1 MPTERLYYDDSYLRR
16 FDARVT
22 GRAEWNGRPAVA
34 LDRSAFYPEGGGQPG
49 DRGTLGG
56 VQVLDTQ
63 ARDGEVWQLLERP
76 LDADEV
82 AGEIDWP
89 RRFDH
94 MQQHHGQHLL
104 SAAFVQACSM
114 ATLSFHLGAAS
125 STIDLDAA
133 ALSAEQAAAAEE
145 LANSVVWEDR
155 PVLARFV
162 SDAELAALPLRKAP
176 SVSGPLRV
184 VSVPNF
190 DHSACGGTHPR
201 STGGVGLIALQ
212 GWSRQKAGVRVE
224 FVCGQRALLDHR
236 RLNAI
241 TARLAAGLSV
251 AADQLEAT
259 VERLRASEAAA
270 RRNMES
276 AQAALLDY
284 EALNLLAGAVR
295 AGDALVVR
303 TIFAQRDAGELRYLA
318 QRIAARAGGVALL
331 GLRGPK
337 AQLVFAR
344 AEGLALDAGALLRAA
359 LPFIGGRGGGQAALA
374 QGGGP
379 DAAGLERALD
389 AAFALIA
396 HRRGAEPALS

>member
-1 MPTERLYYDDSYLRR
+1 
-16 FDARVT
+16 
-22 GRAEWNGRPAVA
+22 
-34 LDRSAFYPEGGGQPG
+34 
-49 DRGTLGG
+49 
-56 VQVLDTQ
+56 
-63 ARDGEVWQLLERP
+63 
-76 LDADEV
+76 
-82 AGEIDWP
+82 
-89 RRFDH
+89 
-94 MQQHHGQHLL
+94 
-104 SAAFVQACSM
+104 
-114 ATLSFHLGAAS
+114 
-125 STIDLDAA
+125 
-133 ALSAEQAAAAEE
+133 
-145 LANSVVWEDR
+145 
-155 PVLARFV
+155 
-162 SDAELAALPLRKAP
+162 
-176 SVSGPLRV
+176 
-184 VSVPNF
+184 
-190 DHSACGGTHPR
+190 
-201 STGGVGLIALQ
+201 
-212 GWSRQKAGVRVE
+212 
-224 FVCGQRALLDHR
+224 
-236 RLNAI
+236 
-241 TARLAAGLSV
+241 
-251 AADQLEAT
+251 
-259 VERLRASEAAA
+259 
-270 RRNMES
+270 MES